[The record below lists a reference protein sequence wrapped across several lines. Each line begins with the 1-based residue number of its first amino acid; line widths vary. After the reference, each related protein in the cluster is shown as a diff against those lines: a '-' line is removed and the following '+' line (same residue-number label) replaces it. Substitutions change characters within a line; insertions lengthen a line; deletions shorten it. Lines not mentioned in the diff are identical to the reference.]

1 MLKLYSSFYSI
12 CNGCLSSFVIVFAN
26 MFRAVCIIFFRIT
39 TLYMLMVTSEY
50 RCSISGNDYMNGY
63 DYCNSKVGN
72 VEMFVRVCK

>member
-1 MLKLYSSFYSI
+1 
-12 CNGCLSSFVIVFAN
+12 
-26 MFRAVCIIFFRIT
+26 
-39 TLYMLMVTSEY
+39 MLMVTSEY